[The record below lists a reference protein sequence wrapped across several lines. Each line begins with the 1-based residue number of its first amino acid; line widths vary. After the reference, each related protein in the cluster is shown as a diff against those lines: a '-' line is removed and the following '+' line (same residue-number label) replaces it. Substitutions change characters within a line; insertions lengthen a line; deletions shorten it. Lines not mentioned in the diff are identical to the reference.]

1 MEQELL
7 KKTSDLVLQQGWE
20 KYRIGKG
27 FLKPVWQPDRLT
39 QKKSAQNIKD
49 LNIKPKTWK
58 SVWKNLN
65 CISLRGVKAPGNP
78 FVLC

>member
-27 FLKPVWQPDRLT
+27 FLKPV
-39 QKKSAQNIKD
+39 
-49 LNIKPKTWK
+49 
-58 SVWKNLN
+58 
-65 CISLRGVKAPGNP
+65 
-78 FVLC
+78 